1 MKLIFLSINFG
12 AKLLGFQ
19 FQLSSLPACGPG
31 QLLDR
36 FYYSL
41 FILYIK
47 LLLCKS
53 LCLLSPDWTQ
63 NGAVTEHHV
72 FCAVKGKCS

>member
-41 FILYIK
+41 FI
-47 LLLCKS
+47 CKVGIIMLATS
-53 LCLLSPDWTQ
+53 
-63 NGAVTEHHV
+63 
-72 FCAVKGKCS
+72 